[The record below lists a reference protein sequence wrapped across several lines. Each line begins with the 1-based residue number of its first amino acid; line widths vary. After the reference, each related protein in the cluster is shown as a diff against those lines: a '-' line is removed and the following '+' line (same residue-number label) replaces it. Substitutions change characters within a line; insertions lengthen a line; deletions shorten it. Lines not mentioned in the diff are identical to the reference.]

1 MATSADLRN
10 TPIGYWLKQADL
22 VLTEHLGRALDDH
35 GLTRFHWQVLNLL
48 NQRGPTTR
56 AAVSEAM
63 RLFVDAAGVDGIL
76 DDLAGR
82 GWLWRREHGGTGTT
96 ELALTDEGRQGHA
109 RVFELVDATRRRSQ
123 EGISEEDYAT
133 VIRTLQRMVA
143 NLER

>member
-1 MATSADLRN
+1 MATSADLRT

-22 VLTEHLGRALDDH
+22 MLTEHLGRVLDDH

-63 RLFVDAAGVDGIL
+63 QLFVDAAGVDGIL
-76 DDLAGR
+76 DDLARR
-82 GWLWRREHGGTGTT
+82 GWLWRREHGGEGTT
-96 ELALTDEGRQGHA
+96 ELALTDEGRQGHR
-109 RVFELVDATRRRSQ
+109 RVFELVDATRKRSQ

-133 VIRTLQRMVA
+133 VISTLQRMVA